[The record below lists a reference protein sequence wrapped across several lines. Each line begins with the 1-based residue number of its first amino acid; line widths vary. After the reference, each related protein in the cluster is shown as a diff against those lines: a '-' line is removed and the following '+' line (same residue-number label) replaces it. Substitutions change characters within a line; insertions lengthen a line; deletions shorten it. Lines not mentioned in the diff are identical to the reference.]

1 MFTNWI
7 KLSARYATQ
16 AMAIANMPQNTVNIL
31 VVFTVSISVDLF
43 FLFLLYRSIV
53 VVVANAFNSLAVED
67 IAALKITAINK
78 PIKPLGKLFKIKLI
92 KT

>member
-1 MFTNWI
+1 MFTNCI

-16 AMAIANMPQNTVNIL
+16 AIPIANNPQNTVNIL
-31 VVFTVSISVDLF
+31 VVFTVIISLDF
-43 FLFLLYRSIV
+43 SFLFLLYRSIV
-53 VVVANAFNSLAVED
+53 VVVANAFNSLAVDD

-78 PIKPLGKLFKIKLI
+78 PISPLGKLFKIKLI